1 MNLFPHST
9 ASIATTNKVSFSP
22 NSLFLVMNIDVTAA
36 EMKKGAKMMQR
47 ITEISSTLHKRPSE

>member
-1 MNLFPHST
+1 MNLFPHS
-9 ASIATTNKVSFSP
+9 NKVSFSP